1 MLTHSFTS
9 SNRMSTTRPPTV
21 VPTGASTVSLSIQDL
36 FNKFQELEQRVSYHD
51 GLLRQ
56 LEELQAENAH
66 LKKITNE
73 QSEEIATLRAKLGSM
88 TSSGHADS
96 NKIAK
101 PVPQVRNVAAASAI
115 SGMDDGNVNSVPS
128 GTEASSWAVVAAN
141 GKPRN
146 KIRRRLAAARGFQ
159 PVSGEQGF
167 EYVYIPRS
175 RKMSYTEARR
185 RLSRL
190 GVDTWRVLDVSFPA
204 HSVVGL
210 LVHLQYKPA
219 LVSLLEKAKIKVLDQ
234 FDPLDPD
241 NVADPAFSS
250 ASLEVRQ
257 EKMAHISNERCLR
270 TLERLRYP
278 VAVAVSRFFLANA
291 MVSDEAVSEVLAA
304 KQDRPSFPRHYDQ
317 PDDDM
322 LLDQYDQDRP
332 VSRSSF
338 GSL

>member
-1 MLTHSFTS
+1 MG
-9 SNRMSTTRPPTV
+9 P
-21 VPTGASTVSLSIQDL
+21 
-36 FNKFQELEQRVSYHD
+36 
-51 GLLRQ
+51 LRK
-56 LEELQAENAH
+56 N
-66 LKKITNE
+66 
-73 QSEEIATLRAKLGSM
+73 LGSRIP
-88 TSSGHADS
+88 
-96 NKIAK
+96 N
-101 PVPQVRNVAAASAI
+101 AAASSNSANSNADVTLQSLAAAYQDLTARLSALEQLQLENARLLELTKNQANEI
-115 SGMDDGNVNSVPS
+115 DSLRAQLAAQTAGAPMDTPS
-128 GTEASSWAVVAAN
+128 SNAAASSPAPLNGAKETVSSPSLGTAASSWATVASR
-141 GKPRN
+141 GSKN
-146 KIRRRLAAARGFQ
+146 KLRRRAAAARGFQ
-159 PVSGEQGF
+159 PVTGEQGF
-167 EYVYIPRS
+167 EYIYIPRS
-175 RKMSYTEARR
+175 RKMTYTEARR
-185 RLSRL
+185 RLGRL

-219 LVSLLEKAKIKVLDQ
+219 LVSLLEKAKIKILDQ

-291 MVSDEAVSEVLAA
+291 MVSDEAVSEVLAS
-304 KQDRPSFPRHYDQ
+304 KQDRPAFPRHRDQ
-317 PDDDM
+317 PDDEM

-332 VSRSSF
+332 ASRSSF

>member
-1 MLTHSFTS
+1 
-9 SNRMSTTRPPTV
+9 
-21 VPTGASTVSLSIQDL
+21 
-36 FNKFQELEQRVSYHD
+36 
-51 GLLRQ
+51 
-56 LEELQAENAH
+56 
-66 LKKITNE
+66 
-73 QSEEIATLRAKLGSM
+73 M
-88 TSSGHADS
+88 T
-96 NKIAK
+96 
-101 PVPQVRNVAAASAI
+101 
-115 SGMDDGNVNSVPS
+115 
-128 GTEASSWAVVAAN
+128 
-141 GKPRN
+141 
-146 KIRRRLAAARGFQ
+146 
-159 PVSGEQGF
+159 
-167 EYVYIPRS
+167 
-175 RKMSYTEARR
+175 YTEARR
-185 RLSRL
+185 RLGRL

-291 MVSDEAVSEVLAA
+291 MVSDEAVSDVLAA
-304 KQDRPSFPRHYDQ
+304 KQDRPAFPRHRDQ
-317 PDDDM
+317 PDDEM

-332 VSRSSF
+332 ASRSSF